1 MIHLLDTDPRQFS
14 EPDDY
19 KYNHGSLSSVMIN
32 INQELKKLNRY
43 SEPDLAE
50 WVGVC
55 DGLNVG
61 FKYKNKRSFVITC
74 WEMANTLPMYLINS
88 AKRSNQKLI
97 GMSNQ
102 ITNLWKKYGF
112 DCETIH
118 LGTDINFWYQS
129 KQKDQNQFVFILPL
143 ATFVRSGIDLALK
156 AFETAFS
163 GEKNVV
169 LKIKDTGANDIYLNK
184 INEYKAKGLNIEY
197 YSERWSMQNLR
208 DFYSSAHVCLS
219 LQRSASFGLIIAE
232 SMACNT
238 LNITGNIEPFNEF
251 LNEDISILVQPKSL
265 ISIRD
270 VADHLVK
277 EWGFHNSYGNFSYPE
292 EPMFYDY
299 DIIEYAKSMRKA
311 YDNWDFFSKIHYRKY
326 IIDNYTW
333 DKTTTNLI
341 KKLYD

>member
-112 DCETIH
+112 DCVVSLMGQE
-118 LGTDINFWYQS
+118 
-129 KQKDQNQFVFILPL
+129 
-143 ATFVRSGIDLALK
+143 IDL
-156 AFETAFS
+156 
-163 GEKNVV
+163 
-169 LKIKDTGANDIYLNK
+169 
-184 INEYKAKGLNIEY
+184 
-197 YSERWSMQNLR
+197 
-208 DFYSSAHVCLS
+208 
-219 LQRSASFGLIIAE
+219 
-232 SMACNT
+232 
-238 LNITGNIEPFNEF
+238 
-251 LNEDISILVQPKSL
+251 
-265 ISIRD
+265 
-270 VADHLVK
+270 
-277 EWGFHNSYGNFSYPE
+277 
-292 EPMFYDY
+292 
-299 DIIEYAKSMRKA
+299 
-311 YDNWDFFSKIHYRKY
+311 
-326 IIDNYTW
+326 
-333 DKTTTNLI
+333 
-341 KKLYD
+341 